1 MAPRPTQL
9 YPGGPVRLFS
19 TTRFQGQGSI
29 PYSDGK
35 RKGFIGL
42 YLCTACGG
50 PTLRV
55 LAGANQW
62 RCLLCV
68 TRCGW
73 GAGARRRDLE
83 RLAAARVVSA
93 FEKARQ
99 EYGEEEDE

>member
-1 MAPRPTQL
+1 MNQAARAFTVDRDAGQRLIVSRPTQL

-55 LAGANQW
+55 LA
-62 RCLLCV
+62 
-68 TRCGW
+68 
-73 GAGARRRDLE
+73 RRKPMALFVVRDALWVG
-83 RLAAARVVSA
+83 RGGQAARP
-93 FEKARQ
+93 
-99 EYGEEEDE
+99 